1 MNSRKPYAG
10 ILFALLILAGCQGK
24 TIEDIAPKA
33 DQQLP
38 PKLVQSMQAKGMAV
52 SSPLMVRIFK
62 EEGQFEIWKQKS
74 DGRYGLVTTYP
85 ICKWSGQLGPKM
97 LEGDRQAPEGFYM
110 IHPYQMN
117 PKSKYYLAFNIGYP
131 NAFDKAHGRTGSN
144 LMVHGACSSSGCY
157 SMTDAEVGQI
167 YALAR
172 EAFKGGQQ
180 AFQIQAFPFR
190 MTAAN
195 MARYRNDPNID
206 FWKML
211 KVGYDLF
218 EITHTPPK
226 VDVCNGR
233 YVFDET
239 PASGHSFSP
248 GGACPAMSRP
258 PDLVAAYNAFE
269 KKYDA
274 DYAAAVKA
282 RKGPAP
288 KPSLDGLKE
297 AKLVANWTRELT
309 SGKKVPIEPPSMDAT
324 GKITEPTTRL
334 GRIDSPIGRKMAALD
349 AEKEAKKKAAEE
361 KAAAIAAAKAEKL
374 AMAERAKAEKL
385 AEKEAAEKARAGKA
399 KGETSVAQNGAAGGK
414 GHHASSSQDAS
425 AAPAENALVPTEEKP
440 PSFGKRIWNRIFGS

>member
-24 TIEDIAPKA
+24 TLEDIAPKA
-33 DQQLP
+33 TQALP
-38 PKLVQSMQAKGMAV
+38 AKLVQSMQSKGMSV
-52 SSPLMVRIFK
+52 SSPVMVRIFK
-62 EEGQFEIWKQKS
+62 EEGAFEVWKQKS
-74 DGRYGLVTTYP
+74 NGRYALVITYP

-97 LEGDRQAPEGFYM
+97 IEGDRQAPEGFYM

-117 PKSKYYLAFNIGYP
+117 PQSKYYLAFNIGYP
-131 NAFDKAHGRTGSN
+131 NAFDKSHGRTGSN

-157 SMTDAEVGQI
+157 SMTDAQVGQI
-167 YALAR
+167 YAFAR
-172 EAFKGGQQ
+172 DAFKGGQQ

-190 MTAAN
+190 MTAEN

-218 EITHTPPK
+218 EITQTPPK
-226 VDVCNGR
+226 VDVCDGR

-239 PASGHSFSP
+239 PAAGRSFSP
-248 GGACPAMSRP
+248 GSACPQMSRP
-258 PDLVAAYNAFE
+258 PDLVAAYNTFE

-274 DYAAAVKA
+274 AYAAAVRA
-282 RKGPAP
+282 GKGPAP

-309 SGKKVPIEPPSMDAT
+309 SGKEVPISPPSMDAN
-324 GKITEPTTRL
+324 GNVTESTERL
-334 GRIDSPIGRKMAALD
+334 GRIDSPLGRKMAALD
-349 AEKEAKKKAAEE
+349 AEKAAKKKAAEE

-374 AMAERAKAEKL
+374 AMAERAKA
-385 AEKEAAEKARAGKA
+385 AKEAAREKARTEKD
-399 KGETSVAQNGAAGGK
+399 KGETAVAQNGAAKRK
-414 GHHASSSQDAS
+414 GTHGSGTQDAS
-425 AAPAENALVPTEEKP
+425 AAPAENALAPTEEQS
-440 PSFGKRIWNRIFGS
+440 PSLGKRIWNRIFGS

>member
-1 MNSRKPYAG
+1 MNSRNSHAG
-10 ILFALLILAGCQGK
+10 FLLALLILAGCQGK

-33 DQQLP
+33 TQALP
-38 PKLVQSMQAKGMAV
+38 AKLVQSMQSKGMSV
-52 SSPLMVRIFK
+52 SSPIMVRIFK
-62 EEGQFEIWKQKS
+62 EEGAFEIWKQKN

-97 LEGDRQAPEGFYM
+97 VEGDRQAPEGFYT

-117 PKSKYYLAFNIGYP
+117 PQSKYYLAFNIGYP
-131 NAFDKAHGRTGSN
+131 NAFDKSHGRTGSN

-157 SMTDAEVGQI
+157 SMTDAQVGQI
-167 YALAR
+167 YAFAR
-172 EAFKGGQQ
+172 DAFKGGQQ

-190 MTAAN
+190 MTAEN

-226 VDVCNGR
+226 VDVCDGR

-239 PASGHSFSP
+239 PAAGHSFSP
-248 GGACPAMSRP
+248 GGACPQMSRP

-274 DYAAAVKA
+274 AYAAAVKA
-282 RKGPAP
+282 DKGPAP

-309 SGKKVPIEPPSMDAT
+309 SGKEVPISPPSMDAN
-324 GKITEPTTRL
+324 GKITESTTRL
-334 GRIDSPIGRKMAALD
+334 GRIDSPLGRKMAALD
-349 AEKEAKKKAAEE
+349 AEKAAKKKAAEE
-361 KAAAIAAAKAEKL
+361 KAAALAAAKAEKL
-374 AMAERAKAEKL
+374 AMAERARA
-385 AEKEAAEKARAGKA
+385 AKEAAREKARAGKD
-399 KGETSVAQNGAAGGK
+399 KGETAVAQNSAAKRK
-414 GHHASSSQDAS
+414 GTHGSATQDAS
-425 AAPAENALVPTEEKP
+425 AASAENALAPTETQS
-440 PSFGKRIWNRIFGS
+440 PSLGKRIWNRIFGS